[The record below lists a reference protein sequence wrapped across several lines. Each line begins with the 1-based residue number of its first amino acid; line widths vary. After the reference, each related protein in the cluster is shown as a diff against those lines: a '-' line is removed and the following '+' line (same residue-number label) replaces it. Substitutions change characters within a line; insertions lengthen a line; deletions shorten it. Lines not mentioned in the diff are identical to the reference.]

1 MPPEYL
7 EIFFADDETLPQPDA
22 VLGLEEESKGDESAA
37 APAVDELLQDPDVAA
52 VVEATRGLV
61 PAS

>member
-7 EIFFADDETLPQPDA
+7 AIFLEEDETLPAPDA
-22 VLGLEEESKGDESAA
+22 VLGLEEENGEADEE
-37 APAVDELLQDPDVAA
+37 APRVDELKKNPDVAA
-52 VVEATRGLV
+52 VVEATKGLV